1 MILRQSLKMR
11 RLVTSR
17 LKSSQTPRLY
27 HASVK
32 LNADALDMA
41 DTFARRHS
49 EFLSWQYLLST
60 NQCVQSVG
68 KSMGSRCRFSAS
80 LGPIEVLLMNSS
92 DLTF

>member
-1 MILRQSLKMR
+1 MMLRKSLQMR
-11 RLVTSR
+11 RLIASR
-17 LKSSQTPRLY
+17 LKVSQTPRLY

-49 EFLSWQYLLST
+49 EFLLWRYLLSM
-60 NQCVQSVG
+60 NECLQSVG
-68 KSMGSRCRFSAS
+68 KLMGSICRCSAS
-80 LGPIEVLLMNSS
+80 LGPIEVLHINSS

>member
-1 MILRQSLKMR
+1 MMLRKSLQMR

-17 LKSSQTPRLY
+17 LKLSQTPRLY

-32 LNADALDMA
+32 LNADALDMT
-41 DTFARRHS
+41 DTFARRHG

-60 NQCVQSVG
+60 NECLQSVG
-68 KSMGSRCRFSAS
+68 KLMGSICRCSAS
-80 LGPIEVLLMNSS
+80 LGPIEVQQMNSY